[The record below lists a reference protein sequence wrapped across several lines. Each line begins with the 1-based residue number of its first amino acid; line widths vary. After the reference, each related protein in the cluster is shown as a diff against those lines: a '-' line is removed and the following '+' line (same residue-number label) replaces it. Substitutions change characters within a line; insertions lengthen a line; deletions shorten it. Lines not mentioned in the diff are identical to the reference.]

1 MRPRTTPS
9 PLAVPARLSWAVDQL
24 DPRPDVQVLEIG
36 CGNGTLAV
44 LLGQRLRKGRLVAID
59 RSATAVR
66 AAHARNA
73 ALIAE
78 GRTVLQQAS
87 LADAVL
93 EDGRFDHAVAVNVNL
108 FWRDPRRELPRV
120 HACLKARG
128 TLLLVY
134 EPPSPAQVQRIAK
147 ACLRQL
153 ETHGFT
159 ITESHVVRTDKAL
172 MLAIHAS
179 PVRRPH
185 ANNQPH

>member
-1 MRPRTTPS
+1 MSPRSTSP

-24 DPRPDVQVLEIG
+24 DPRPDAHVLEIG

-44 LLGQRLRKGRLVAID
+44 LLGERLRKGRLVAID
-59 RSATAVR
+59 RSATAIR
-66 AAHARNA
+66 TARARNA
-73 ALIAE
+73 APIAE
-78 GRTVLQQAS
+78 GRVTLQQAS

-93 EDGRFDHAVAVNVNL
+93 QNGRFDHAVAVNVNL

-159 ITESHVVRTDKAL
+159 ITESHVLRTDKSL

-179 PVRRPH
+179 PVRRTHP
-185 ANNQPH
+185 NNQPH